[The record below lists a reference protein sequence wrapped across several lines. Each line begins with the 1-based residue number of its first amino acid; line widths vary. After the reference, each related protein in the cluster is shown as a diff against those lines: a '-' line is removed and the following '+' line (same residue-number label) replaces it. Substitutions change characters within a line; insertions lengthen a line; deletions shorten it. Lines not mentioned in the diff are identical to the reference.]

1 MTITLVDSNVLLDV
15 ATEDPQW
22 LRWSERALIEAAD
35 NGRLAINPIIY
46 AEVSVGFS
54 VIEEL
59 DDALPVETFAR
70 MQLPYDAAFL
80 AGKAFVNY
88 RRRGG
93 AKVTPLPDFYIGAH
107 AAIAGYRLL
116 TRDAARYRT
125 YFPTVALIAPQTR
138 SDAETST
145 DPGSSGPR

>member
-1 MTITLVDSNVLLDV
+1 MTITLVDSNVLLDI
-15 ATEDPQW
+15 ATEDPKW
-22 LRWSERALIEAAD
+22 LNWSEQALIEAAD
-35 NGRLAINPIIY
+35 QGSLAINPIIY

-54 VIEEL
+54 TVEEL
-59 DDALPVETFAR
+59 DDALPAETFAR

-93 AKVTPLPDFYIGAH
+93 AKVAPLPDFYIGAH
-107 AAIAGYRLL
+107 AAISGYQLL

-125 YFPTVALIAPQTR
+125 YFPTVTVSAP
-138 SDAETST
+138 
-145 DPGSSGPR
+145 